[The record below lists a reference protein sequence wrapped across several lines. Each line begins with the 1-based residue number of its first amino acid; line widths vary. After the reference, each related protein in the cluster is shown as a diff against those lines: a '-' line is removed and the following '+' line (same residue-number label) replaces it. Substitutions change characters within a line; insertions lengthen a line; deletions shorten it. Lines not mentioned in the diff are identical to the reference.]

1 LCLRVKNMEYTPV
14 SSFRR
19 PLTAAQLKHQTAR
32 PLTSD
37 TVSKWDAL
45 RRLATARQHY
55 GLSDR
60 DLTVLQTLLGFHPE
74 TELGGN
80 SAEPIVYP
88 SNKAICERL
97 NGMPCSNMRRHIG
110 RLVDAGVILR
120 RDSPNGKRYVRR
132 GGGPK
137 LAFGFDLT
145 PLASR
150 FSEFSRIASEI
161 EKADARRKRLRD
173 TVSLMRRDLAGYIDY
188 GVNIDPNLPIW
199 DRLSDLARLA
209 ARDLRRK
216 LCIEDLAALQTKL
229 QAALA
234 EAVIHIDAR
243 VAADPS
249 TSDAEIEHHHQNS
262 NKEYFDEKCEVVDR
276 PRSADPSKHQPPPLR
291 QVLDN
296 CKEIQSYSPDGV
308 EDWNDLIRL
317 ADTVSPMMG
326 IQPSVWN
333 VVKSQMGQTQAATV
347 LAAMLERFA
356 MIKSPSAYLRVLGRK
371 AELGIFSCSVMIR
384 ALDRAKST
392 SSARTLGRNEETLR
406 C

>member
-1 LCLRVKNMEYTPV
+1 MEYTPV
-14 SSFRR
+14 SSFRQ
-19 PLTAAQLKHQTAR
+19 PLTAVQLKHQTAR
-32 PLTSD
+32 PPTSES
-37 TVSKWDAL
+37 VSKWDAL

-74 TELGGN
+74 TQLGGS
-80 SAEPIVYP
+80 SAAPIVYP

-97 NGMPCSNMRRHIG
+97 NGMPCSTMRRHIG
-110 RLVDAGVILR
+110 RLVDVGVILR

-137 LAFGFDLT
+137 LAFGFDLA
-145 PLASR
+145 PLAAR
-150 FSEFSRIASEI
+150 FEEFSRIASEI
-161 EKADARRKRLRD
+161 EATVARCKRLRD
-173 TVSLMRRDLAGYIDY
+173 TVSLMRRDLAGYVDY

-199 DRLSDLARLA
+199 DRLGDLARLA

-216 LCIEDLAALQTKL
+216 LSVEDLAELKTKL

-234 EAVIHIDAR
+234 EAVTHIDAP
-243 VAADPS
+243 VAADLS
-249 TSDAEIEHHHQNS
+249 ISDTDIEHHHQNS

-276 PRSADPSKHQPPPLR
+276 PRSTNPSKHQPPPLR

-308 EDWNDLIRL
+308 QDWNDLIRL

-333 VVKSQMGQTQAATV
+333 VVKSQMGETQAATV
-347 LAAMLERFA
+347 LAAILERFA

-371 AELGIFSCSVMIR
+371 AELGIFSCAVMIR
-384 ALDRAKST
+384 ALDHGKST
-392 SSARTLGRNEETLR
+392 RSAGTLGRNEKMLR